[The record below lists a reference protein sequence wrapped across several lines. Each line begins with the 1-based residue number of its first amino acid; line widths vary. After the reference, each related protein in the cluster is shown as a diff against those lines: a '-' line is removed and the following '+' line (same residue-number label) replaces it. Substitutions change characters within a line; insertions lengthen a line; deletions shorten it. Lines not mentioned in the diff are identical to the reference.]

1 MKNRS
6 VFKGFLDAFINA
18 LLLFGINT
26 FFLTIYAENFS
37 VEKCMLIELAA
48 AIMLSIIFFISI
60 FKESNK
66 NILEYVIISSLSFP
80 FFSVLIITIYY
91 LIPFYK
97 SIPFSDVNAA
107 DGLLCMTG
115 SALFLITSI
124 ILKVI
129 LIICLLIK
137 NKKRQSPVKSN

>member
-1 MKNRS
+1 MKKRT
-6 VFKGFLDAFINA
+6 VFKGFLDAFINS
-18 LLLFGINT
+18 LLLFSINT

-37 VEKCMLIELAA
+37 VEKCIIIELIV

-91 LIPFYK
+91 LIPFEK
-97 SIPFSDVNAA
+97 IIPFYDANAA
-107 DGLLCMTG
+107 VGLLCMAG
-115 SALFLITSI
+115 SAVFLITSI
-124 ILKVI
+124 IFKGI
-129 LIICLLIK
+129 IIICFSVE
-137 NKKRQSPVKSN
+137 NKKQQSP

>member
-1 MKNRS
+1 MKKHS
-6 VFKGFLDAFINA
+6 VFKGFLDAFINS
-18 LLLFGINT
+18 LLLFSINT

-37 VEKCMLIELAA
+37 VEKCIIIELIV

-91 LIPFYK
+91 LIPFEK
-97 SIPFSDVNAA
+97 IIPFYDANAA
-107 DGLLCMTG
+107 VGLLCMAG
-115 SALFLITSI
+115 SAVFLITSI
-124 ILKVI
+124 ILKAI
-129 LIICLLIK
+129 IIICLSVE
-137 NKKRQSPVKSN
+137 NKKQQSP

>member
-1 MKNRS
+1 MKKHS
-6 VFKGFLDAFINA
+6 VFKGFLDAFINS
-18 LLLFGINT
+18 LLLFSINT

-91 LIPFYK
+91 LIPFEK
-97 SIPFSDVNAA
+97 IIPFYDANAA
-107 DGLLCMTG
+107 VGLLCMAG
-115 SALFLITSI
+115 SAVFLITSI
-124 ILKVI
+124 ILKAI
-129 LIICLLIK
+129 IIICLSVE
-137 NKKRQSPVKSN
+137 NKKQQSP

>member
-1 MKNRS
+1 MMKKRT
-6 VFKGFLDAFINA
+6 VFKGFLDAFINS
-18 LLLFGINT
+18 LLLFSINT

-37 VEKCMLIELAA
+37 VEKCIIIELIA

-91 LIPFYK
+91 LIPFEK
-97 SIPFSDVNAA
+97 IIPFYDANAA
-107 DGLLCMTG
+107 DGLLCMAG
-115 SALFLITSI
+115 SAIFLITSVILKAIIII
-124 ILKVI
+124 ILFV
-129 LIICLLIK
+129 K
-137 NKKRQSPVKSN
+137 NRKTRNGSTF

>member
-1 MKNRS
+1 MMKKRT
-6 VFKGFLDAFINA
+6 VFKGFLDAFINS
-18 LLLFGINT
+18 LLLFSINT

-37 VEKCMLIELAA
+37 VEKCIIIELIA

-91 LIPFYK
+91 LIPFEK
-97 SIPFSDVNAA
+97 IIPFYDANAA
-107 DGLLCMTG
+107 DGLLCMAG
-115 SALFLITSI
+115 SVVFLITSI
-124 ILKVI
+124 ILKA
-129 LIICLLIK
+129 IIIISLLVK
-137 NKKRQSPVKSN
+137 NKKRQSP

>member
-1 MKNRS
+1 MMKKHS
-6 VFKGFLDAFINA
+6 VFKGFLDAFINS

-37 VEKCMLIELAA
+37 VEKCIIIELIM

-91 LIPFYK
+91 LIPFEK
-97 SIPFSDVNAA
+97 IIPFYDANAA
-107 DGLLCMTG
+107 VGLLCMAG
-115 SALFLITSI
+115 SAIFLITSV
-124 ILKVI
+124 ILKAI
-129 LIICLLIK
+129 IIICLSVE
-137 NKKRQSPVKSN
+137 NKKQQSP